1 MSSRKRYSSEFKAKV
16 ALEALKEQETIAQ
29 IASKYGIHPNQVSE
43 WKAQVKESLAAVF
56 ENPLKKKDN
65 KDAETI
71 EKLHAI
77 IGQLTVEKD
86 FLERAFKRI

>member
-1 MSSRKRYSSEFKAKV
+1 MANRKRHSADFKAKV
-16 ALEALKEQETIAQ
+16 ALEALKEEETIAQ
-29 IASKYGIHPNQVSE
+29 IAIKFGIHPNQVSE
-43 WKAQVKESLAAVF
+43 WKAQAKEGIAALF

-65 KDAETI
+65 KESEKI

-86 FLERAFKRI
+86 FLERAYKRI